1 MLNKYTIKALASP
14 LGVSTA
20 LKMGWNPHSGWLFHL
35 FRSCVVSYE
44 KSIGAVFIY
53 NVYLSMWNFK
63 HKRWTCMVNHV
74 YLPMWPCS
82 NTLILIAISN
92 GYTVHMTH
100 SIILQFGVVNKHHI
114 LKIIYSYCLYAKT
127 LVYLLSNFDILLY
140 NLFI

>member
-1 MLNKYTIKALASP
+1 MFHNNARSFATGCFYGLENGMKPTFRLIVSSLPILWLATRKAL
-14 LGVSTA
+14 VQ
-20 LKMGWNPHSGWLFHL
+20 F
-35 FRSCVVSYE
+35 
-44 KSIGAVFIY
+44 FIY

-114 LKIIYSYCLYAKT
+114 VKIIYSYCLYAKT